1 MREIFDP
8 IERASQIEALV
19 MENDR
24 RKYYRFRYARFY
36 GGICTA
42 DAVGCN
48 LLCDWGKGK
57 CWNYA
62 RNKNP
67 ATADKFFSPREVAD
81 KLTTLSEKNR
91 CYTFRVSGCEPFLGL
106 ATANHY
112 FEVLQLL
119 KEYHSCQIIIETN
132 GIYLGAHP
140 ELLDRIPPG
149 CTLRISLKGEDE
161 AASERITG
169 ARGAHALQMAAI
181 QAASERNVR
190 CRVAVMEGHC
200 DISKVA
206 IPRNVSVEK
215 EKLSGR
221 RA

>member
-1 MREIFDP
+1 MESFDP
-8 IERASQIEALV
+8 LERASQIEALV
-19 MENDR
+19 MKDNA

-42 DAVGCN
+42 SMAPFIISE
-48 LLCDWGKGK
+48 LSHFRIFIWIS
-57 CWNYA
+57 
-62 RNKNP
+62 RNRNP
-67 ATADKFFSPREVAD
+67 VTADKFYSPQQVAD
-81 KLTTLSEKNR
+81 KLMSLSEKNR
-91 CYTFRVSGCEPFLGL
+91 CQTYRISGCEPFLGP
-106 ATANHY
+106 ATANLY
-112 FEVLQLL
+112 FDILKIL
-119 KEYHSCQIIIETN
+119 KECHSCQIIIETN
-132 GIYLGAHP
+132 GVYLGAHP

-181 QAASERNVR
+181 QAASERNIR

-206 IPRNVSVEK
+206 IPRNVNVEK

>member
-1 MREIFDP
+1 MELFDP
-8 IERASQIEALV
+8 LKRSQEIENVV
-19 MENDR
+19 MKSGA

-62 RNKNP
+62 RNRNP
-67 ATADKFFSPREVAD
+67 ATADKFYSPQEVAD
-81 KLTTLSEKNR
+81 KLIALAERNR
-91 CYTFRVSGCEPFLGL
+91 CNTFRISGCEPFLGP

-112 FEVLQLL
+112 FEVVDLL
-119 KEYHSCQIIIETN
+119 GKCQIIIETN
-132 GIYLGAHP
+132 GVYLGAHP
-140 ELLDRIPPG
+140 EIMDRMPRG
-149 CTLRISLKGEDE
+149 AQLRISLKGEDE

-169 ARGAHALQMAAI
+169 ARGAHALQLAAI
-181 QAASERNVR
+181 QAASERNIR
-190 CRVAVMEGHC
+190 CRVAVMAGHC

-215 EKLSGR
+215 EKLSGG

>member
-1 MREIFDP
+1 VELFDP
-8 IERASQIEALV
+8 LKRSQEIENVV
-19 MENDR
+19 MEGDA

-62 RNKNP
+62 RNRNP
-67 ATADKFFSPREVAD
+67 ATADKFFSPQQVAD
-81 KLTTLSEKNR
+81 RLIALAERNG
-91 CYTFRVSGCEPFLGL
+91 CNTFRISGCEPFLGP
-106 ATANHY
+106 ATTNHY
-112 FEVLQLL
+112 FEVVDLL
-119 KEYHSCQIIIETN
+119 GDCQIIIETN
-132 GIYLGAHP
+132 GVYLGAHP
-140 ELLDRIPPG
+140 AIMDRMPRG
-149 CTLRISLKGEDE
+149 AQLRISLKGEDE
-161 AASERITG
+161 AASERVTG

-181 QAASERNVR
+181 QAASERNIR
-190 CRVAVMEGHC
+190 CRVAVMAGHC

-215 EKLSGR
+215 EKLSGG

>member
-1 MREIFDP
+1 MELFDP
-8 IERASQIEALV
+8 LKRSQEIENVV
-19 MENDR
+19 MEGDA

-57 CWNYA
+57 CWNYV

-67 ATADKFFSPREVAD
+67 ATADKFYSPQDVAD
-81 KLTTLSEKNR
+81 KLIALAERNG
-91 CYTFRVSGCEPFLGL
+91 CNTFRISGCEPFLGV

-112 FEVLQLL
+112 FEVVDLL
-119 KEYHSCQIIIETN
+119 GKCQIIIETN
-132 GIYLGAHP
+132 GVYLGAHP
-140 ELLDRIPPG
+140 ELLDRVPPR

-161 AASERITG
+161 AASERVTG

-181 QAASERNVR
+181 QAASERNIR

-200 DISKVA
+200 DISKVV
-206 IPRNVSVEK
+206 IPRNVGVER
-215 EKLSGR
+215 ERLSGR

>member
-1 MREIFDP
+1 MELFDP
-8 IERASQIEALV
+8 IKRSQEIENVV
-19 MENDR
+19 MEGDA

-62 RNKNP
+62 RNRNP
-67 ATADKFFSPREVAD
+67 ATADKFYSPQQVAD
-81 KLTTLSEKNR
+81 KLMSLSEKNGCQTYR
-91 CYTFRVSGCEPFLGL
+91 ISGCEPFLGP

-112 FEVLQLL
+112 FDILKIL
-119 KEYHSCQIIIETN
+119 KECHSCQIIIESN

-140 ELLDRIPPG
+140 ELFERVPPG

-161 AASERITG
+161 ACSERITG

-181 QAASERNVR
+181 QAASERNIR

-200 DISKVA
+200 DISKVS
-206 IPRNVSVEK
+206 IPRNVSIER

-221 RA
+221 RT

>member
-1 MREIFDP
+1 VELFDP
-8 IERASQIEALV
+8 LKRSQEIENVV
-19 MENDR
+19 MEGDA

-62 RNKNP
+62 RNRNP
-67 ATADKFFSPREVAD
+67 ATNDKFYSPQQVAD
-81 KLTTLSEKNR
+81 RLIALAERNG
-91 CYTFRVSGCEPFLGL
+91 CNTFRISGCEPFLGA

-112 FEVLQLL
+112 FEVVDLL
-119 KEYHSCQIIIETN
+119 GKCQIIIETN
-132 GIYLGAHP
+132 GVYLGAHP
-140 ELLDRIPPG
+140 EIMDRMPRG
-149 CTLRISLKGEDE
+149 AQLRISLKGEDE

-181 QAASERNVR
+181 QAASERNIR
-190 CRVAVMEGHC
+190 CRVAIMDGHC
-200 DISKVA
+200 DISKVV
-206 IPRNVSVEK
+206 IPRNVGVER
-215 EKLSGR
+215 ERLSGR